1 MRTLALR
8 AHRPQIYCGKDSSD
22 QRHQQEAGGN
32 LPLLP
37 ICCRSQRQIQSN
49 PFLLAEVCLV
59 DPVNPAP
66 IPLNSALKY
75 VYHIPVDN
83 RGAGADQPVQ
93 YGVRRKDNQRYLLRL
108 GENRASPAV
117 TVSIV
122 QGVTPPS
129 LLSAAISRAKLWDY
143 LPGDI

>member
-1 MRTLALR
+1 MLIEEPGPVGEYFAGALAVSAMRTLALR
-8 AHRPQIYCGKDSSD
+8 AHRPQIDGGKDSSA
-22 QRHQQEAGGN
+22 QRHKQEAGGT

-75 VYHIPVDN
+75 VYHIQVDN
-83 RGAGADQPVQ
+83 KGDECHDTKHISCKISSTK
-93 YGVRRKDNQRYLLRL
+93 VR
-108 GENRASPAV
+108 A
-117 TVSIV
+117 
-122 QGVTPPS
+122 
-129 LLSAAISRAKLWDY
+129 
-143 LPGDI
+143 